1 MYFPDGTGTGKFQ
14 MQIRSLFITAI
25 AVVLQGATILW
36 SAAASAASDPT
47 LAMSWNQEMGPAA
60 RARAA
65 EVLAGAGTFF
75 QNIGQALSQAS
86 PTGEAAWHLQI
97 SIYSVLYMA
106 VGLVAAVAI
115 RRWGRQHFVHL
126 FNAEPQGRVEKIGYL
141 MVSGIMQGIAVI
153 AFAMVALGV
162 SMMFDSGEA
171 AARHTHFIQ
180 IASVAVVWLASIL
193 VGSLLA
199 YGVPSHRLLPL
210 DDAAVRQIY
219 IYSMWAF
226 GVSTLVLSM
235 CLWMEALGL
244 NEDAHLLSLITGL
257 LVAALL
263 FTALAWL
270 IRESVALLIR
280 GDEGSGRS
288 SLLLRLLARTWHV
301 WAGLYFVGAWAVL
314 AIRLLLDLPGATPL
328 VGAPVVALFAGII
341 LYGILLLIIDK
352 LDGIWGLSAESPEV
366 SEVIDETHSV
376 ASLLAP
382 PPVRTLKDLVENA
395 AALLSVMTGFAIIL
409 SFWGV
414 DVTSDTHGLVRIGDF
429 LIVLFL
435 SYLGYQAI
443 KISIDQRMAAEGDL
457 VEPEPG
463 EEGGAGGASRLAT
476 LLPLARNFLLIT
488 VVVMSGMIL
497 LSQLGVDIA
506 PLFAGAGV
514 IGLAIGFGAQ
524 TLIRDIFSGAFFLVD
539 DAFRK
544 GEYIDCG
551 SVKGTVEKISIRSMQ
566 LRHHL
571 GALHTIPF
579 GEIQQLTNYS
589 RDWAMMKLSLRV
601 TYDTDVEKV
610 RKMIKTLGQE
620 LMEHPEV
627 GDKFLQPLKSQGVMA
642 MEDSAM
648 ILRVKFM
655 TQPGEQFVI
664 RKLVF
669 AKIRELFEREGI
681 KFAHRQVT
689 VRVASDDDDEKG
701 LDLSKAEQRAI
712 AGAAVP
718 DPAE

>member
-1 MYFPDGTGTGKFQ
+1 
-14 MQIRSLFITAI
+14 MQTPRSGIRLAMIALQLPGLLMASTA
-25 AVVLQGATILW
+25 W
-36 SAAASAASDPT
+36 AAADPT
-47 LAMSWNQEMGPAA
+47 LAMSWNQEMGPAV

-65 EVLAGAGTFF
+65 EVLSGAGAFF
-75 QNIGQALSQAS
+75 HNTGEALSKAS
-86 PTGEAAWHLQI
+86 PTGDAFWHLEITFYSLLFMIAGYFVATLI
-97 SIYSVLYMA
+97 S
-106 VGLVAAVAI
+106 
-115 RRWGRQHFVHL
+115 RWGRQHFVHL
-126 FNAEPQGRVEKIGYL
+126 FNAQPKDRAEKIGYL
-141 MVSGIMQGIAVI
+141 LVTGIMKSISVAGFAVA
-153 AFAMVALGV
+153 AFGV
-162 SMMFDSGEA
+162 SMIFDSGEA

-180 IASVAVVWLASIL
+180 IASVSVVWMVSIL
-193 VGSLLA
+193 VGTLLA
-199 YGVPSHRLLPL
+199 HGVSTHRLLDL
-210 DDAAVRQIY
+210 DDEAVRMIY
-219 IYSMWAF
+219 QYSVRAF
-226 GVSTLVLSM
+226 GITTFILGM

-244 NEDAHLLSLITGL
+244 NENAHLLSLIAGL
-257 LVAALL
+257 LIAALM
-263 FTALAWL
+263 FTALAFV
-270 IRESVALLIR
+270 IRQPVAKLIR
-280 GDEGSGRS
+280 GGSAEGKSP
-288 SLLLRLLARTWHV
+288 LLLRVLAQTWHV
-301 WAGLYFVGAWAVL
+301 WAGLYFMAAWAVL
-314 AIRLLLDLPGATPL
+314 AVRLLLDLPGATPL
-328 VGAPVVALFAGII
+328 VVAPVVGLFVGII
-341 LYGILLLIIDK
+341 AYGILLLIIDK
-352 LDGIWGLSAESPEV
+352 LDDIWGLTPADPAQSDGGDESAIHNPLS
-366 SEVIDETHSV
+366 
-376 ASLLAP
+376 
-382 PPVRTLKDLVENA
+382 PPVRTLKDLAENA
-395 AALLSVMTGFAIIL
+395 AALLAVMGGFAIIL

-414 DVTSDTHGLVRIGDF
+414 DVTGDKHGLVRLADF

-443 KISIDQRMAAEGDL
+443 KISIDQKMAEEGDL

-571 GALHTIPF
+571 GALNTIPLE
-579 GEIQQLTNYS
+579 EIQQLTNFS
-589 RDWAMMKLSLRV
+589 RDWSMMKLSLRV

-610 RKMIKTLGQE
+610 RKLIKNLGQE

-627 GDKFLQPLKSQGVMA
+627 GDKFLQPLKSQGVLA

-669 AKIRELFEREGI
+669 AKIQELFDREGI

-689 VRVASDDDDEKG
+689 VRVANNDDDPDRPSNLSAAEKN
-701 LDLSKAEQRAI
+701 AI

-718 DPAE
+718 AMEEQEAEGGAVPDR